1 MSKALIF
8 VRNPGTQAVALNG
21 TINPGAIVRRF
32 GNKCCNTPIIN
43 LNGDGITIAD
53 DSNSSGYGYYKV
65 NVDVTVAP
73 TAAGPVTVAL
83 LQDGVV
89 VFTKT
94 GTAGAADAATPLSM
108 ASPVVRVRGNSAS
121 TLTLQLIAGPGNVSE
136 VGVSVEKV

>member
-8 VRNPGTQAVALNG
+8 VRNPGPQAVELNG
-21 TINPGAIVRRF
+21 NINLGSIVRRY

-43 LNGDGITIAD
+43 LNGDGITITEE
-53 DSNSSGYGYYKV
+53 GYYKV

-94 GTAGAADAATPLSM
+94 GTAAAAADAVPLSM
-108 ASPVVRVRGNSAS
+108 TSPVVRVRCNSTS
-121 TLTLQLIAGPGNVSE
+121 TLTLQLTAGPGTVSE